1 MICKIFRKQLLF
13 TVLCLFL
20 YVLGCTGHKKPAH
33 EMAEPMPPSSP
44 PKEDIQLSSPKSV
57 SDTAEHFATSY
68 NQAVQDRND
77 FQIAASNNDYQRSQ
91 ELIRSYNQHMNLSRD
106 SHQILQE
113 IAEKQGTG
121 DITIFFPT
129 NSAVISENDFQYHRL
144 VRYLDSLE
152 RNNQGRKLVFVIMGS
167 ASATGEENHNLV
179 LSKARAQA
187 PIPIIDHYLI
197 NVPHS
202 FHKVYGV
209 GETDSPKNVD
219 ETVNKRYQFV
229 KIMAL
234 YEVMPPRTNGTL
246 DFGEDLLSEP
256 DVVSLGEPREY
267 TNSIGMK
274 FIRVPTGSFMMGSPD
289 TEIRRDKNEI
299 YHQVTL
305 TQPFYLQTTEVTQQQ
320 WYDVMGTNPSHL
332 KLRDDL
338 SGRNVRYSDVMMF

>member
-1 MICKIFRKQLLF
+1 MLK
-13 TVLCLFL
+13 T
-20 YVLGCTGHKKPAH
+20 
-33 EMAEPMPPSSP
+33 
-44 PKEDIQLSSPKSV
+44 
-57 SDTAEHFATSY
+57 
-68 NQAVQDRND
+68 
-77 FQIAASNNDYQRSQ
+77 
-91 ELIRSYNQHMNLSRD
+91 
-106 SHQILQE
+106 
-113 IAEKQGTG
+113 GTG

-289 TEIRRDKNEI
+289 TEIRRDKMKFI
-299 YHQVTL
+299 T
-305 TQPFYLQTTEVTQQQ
+305 
-320 WYDVMGTNPSHL
+320 
-332 KLRDDL
+332 R
-338 SGRNVRYSDVMMF
+338 